1 MPSDNPRGDPAP
13 TLSEWVPDNQQER
26 PLSAWYV
33 TGFMDGEGCF
43 CASIHRVPTRRGW
56 YIGPV
61 VQAYQ
66 HRDRAA
72 ILERLRAFFGCGKV
86 RPKGPNSSVVTW
98 SVDGVPTIVEKI
110 LPHFDRYPLQS
121 GKVHDYQV
129 FRQIVLRMRQK
140 EHLDPLGF
148 VELARLAFTMNAT
161 GKQRQYT
168 LATIESGILRGH
180 TPDLPFQE
188 EDMVRSVWRH
198 TERGRTEM
206 TTPRFFGTE

>member
-1 MPSDNPRGDPAP
+1 MLGSDNLWG
-13 TLSEWVPDNQQER
+13 EPDNQQER

-43 CASIHRVPTRRGW
+43 CASIHPAPTRRGW

-66 HRDRAA
+66 HRDRAD
-72 ILERLRAFFGCGKV
+72 ILERLRAFFGCGKI
-86 RPKGPNSSVVTW
+86 RPKGPNSNVVTW

-121 GKVHDYQV
+121 GKLQDYLV
-129 FRQIVLRMRQK
+129 FRQIVLRMRLK

-148 VELARLAFTMNAT
+148 LELARLAFTMNAT

-168 LATIESGILRGH
+168 LAMIESGILRGH
-180 TPDLPFQE
+180 TPDLLIQRKIWSDLHG
-188 EDMVRSVWRH
+188 DMQSVA
-198 TERGRTEM
+198 E
-206 TTPRFFGTE
+206 PK

>member
-1 MPSDNPRGDPAP
+1 MGSHNPWG
-13 TLSEWVPDNQQER
+13 EPDNQQER

-33 TGFMDGEGCF
+33 TGFMDGEGRF

-66 HRDRAA
+66 HRDRVD
-72 ILERLRAFFGCGKV
+72 ILERLQAFFGCGKI

-98 SVDGVPTIVEKI
+98 SVDGVRAIVEKI
-110 LPHFDRYPLQS
+110 LPHFDQYPLQS
-121 GKVHDYQV
+121 GKLQDYLV

-140 EHLDPLGF
+140 EHLNPIGF
-148 VELARLAFTMNAT
+148 LELARLAFTMNAT

-168 LATIESGILRGH
+168 LVMIESGILRGH
-180 TPDLPFQE
+180 TPDLFDKRKIWSDLHG
-188 EDMVRSVWRH
+188 DM
-198 TERGRTEM
+198 
-206 TTPRFFGTE
+206 